1 MYIFTSAPCVLQD
14 APLEA
19 PLEAPYLKQS
29 TCLLPFLL
37 FTLKCLSMQE
47 RWVYWLDKG
56 LKNKGAD
63 ALWASS
69 HVMYLFT
76 FPTLSS
82 HRKGSDFP
90 PSPLIFKYVISPSS
104 SPVMGKVHGP
114 IPLSFKENNLQGM
127 SVQGNITYFVHAP
140 VKTCEQFMSFQN
152 YSCIFK
158 RAVSFSTPLLDR
170 STEER

>member
-1 MYIFTSAPCVLQD
+1 MLYGPA
-14 APLEA
+14 
-19 PLEAPYLKQS
+19 
-29 TCLLPFLL
+29 
-37 FTLKCLSMQE
+37 
-47 RWVYWLDKG
+47 
-56 LKNKGAD
+56 
-63 ALWASS
+63 

-140 VKTCEQFMSFQN
+140 VETCEQFMSFQN

-158 RAVSFSTPLLDR
+158 RAVCFSTSLLDR

>member
-29 TCLLPFLL
+29 PCLLPFLL

-69 HVMYLFT
+69 RDVLIYFSN
-76 FPTLSS
+76 TL
-82 HRKGSDFP
+82 
-90 PSPLIFKYVISPSS
+90 
-104 SPVMGKVHGP
+104 
-114 IPLSFKENNLQGM
+114 
-127 SVQGNITYFVHAP
+127 IT
-140 VKTCEQFMSFQN
+140 
-152 YSCIFK
+152 
-158 RAVSFSTPLLDR
+158 
-170 STEER
+170 